1 MAALTLTGLIPTI
14 YEAMDVV
21 SREQAGLV
29 RAVAMDSNASR
40 AALGQ
45 VVMSPVVGAMVS
57 ENLVASNVAADTPAQ
72 TINNVQ
78 IVINKAKSVPFGIT
92 GEENRGLN
100 IAGTTATINRDR
112 IAQAMRTL
120 TNEIETDLSAL
131 HIAASR
137 AFGTATGTP
146 FGTAGDLADFAG
158 ARRILS
164 DNGAPSGELK
174 MVLSPSNVE
183 RLRGKQSTLFKVNE
197 AGSDELLRSGNIGM
211 VQGFALGES
220 RQIRTAVTV
229 GTGAAYTTTAAG
241 FAVGTTS
248 LPLITGAG
256 TILAGDIVTFAGD
269 TNQYV
274 VTTGIAAPGTI
285 VIAEPGIQ
293 VAMSAATKAVT
304 IVAATTRSM
313 FFHRGAIQLAIR
325 APAMPD
331 GGDMA
336 DDVMSIADPFSG
348 ITYEFVIYKGKRQI
362 RYEVNAAWGVA
373 VVQPRHLGLLIGA

>member
-21 SREQAGLV
+21 SREQAGFV

-45 VVMSPVVGAMVS
+45 IVMSPVVGAMVS
-57 ENLVASNVAADTPAQ
+57 ENLVASNVPADTPAQ

-78 IVINKAKSVPFGIT
+78 ITISKAKSVPFGIT

-120 TNEIETDLSAL
+120 TNEIETDIAAL
-131 HIAASR
+131 HVGASR
-137 AFGTATGTP
+137 AFGTAAGTP
-146 FGTAGDLADFAG
+146 FGTAGDLQDFAG
-158 ARRILS
+158 ARRILA
-164 DNGAPSGELK
+164 DNGAPSGDLK

-183 RLRGKQSTLFKVNE
+183 RLRGKQNTLFKVNE
-197 AGSDELLRSGNIGM
+197 AGSDELLRTGAVGI
-211 VQGFALGES
+211 VQGFAVGES
-220 RQIRTAVTV
+220 RQTRTNVTV

-248 LPLITGAG
+248 IPIITGTG
-256 TILAGDIVTFAGD
+256 TVLAGDIVTFAGD

-274 VTTGIAAPGTI
+274 VATGVAAPGTI
-285 VIAEPGIQ
+285 VLVEPGLQ
-293 VAMSAATKAVT
+293 VAMSAATKALT

-313 FFHRGAIQLAIR
+313 FFHKGAIQLAIR

-336 DDVMSIADPFSG
+336 DDVMTITDPFSG
-348 ITYEFVIYKGKRQI
+348 ITFEFVIYKGKRQI
-362 RYEVNAAWGVA
+362 RYEVNAAWGTA
-373 VVQPRHLGLLIGA
+373 LVQPRHVGLLIGA